1 MAFTKHVLVI
11 LVFLGIFN
19 ICNAQGLKLGFY
31 KKTCPSAEAIVKR
44 ETARIISVAPT
55 LAAPLLRMHFHDCF
69 VRGCEGSVLLNATAS
84 NSAEKDAFPNR
95 SLRGFHVIDAVK
107 AAVEKS
113 CPRTVSCADILA
125 LVARDAVS
133 QINGP
138 SWPVPLGRRD
148 GNVSTANEALA
159 NLPPPNFN
167 ITQLIASFA
176 AKGLSVKDLVVLSG
190 GHTIGVSHCSSFTN
204 RLYNFTGRNDTDP
217 SMDPNYI
224 AALKRRCPPAD
235 TTTIVQMDPGS
246 FKNFDTE
253 YYTLIRKRRGLLQT
267 DAALLNNN
275 VTSAYVQLHSSS
287 SGTSSFFKDFADSM
301 VKMGQ
306 IGVLTGSA
314 GHIRRICSAI
324 N

>member
-1 MAFTKHVLVI
+1 MAIAKLLLVCSL
-11 LVFLGIFN
+11 LVFIHHQA
-19 ICNAQGLKLGFY
+19 NAQNLTTSFY
-31 KKTCPSAEAIVKR
+31 NKTCPSLLSVVKNT
-44 ETARIISVAPT
+44 TAQFITRAPS
-55 LAAPLLRMHFHDCF
+55 LAAALLRMHFHDCF
-69 VRGCEGSVLLNATAS
+69 VRGCEGSVLLNSTGS
-84 NSAEKDAFPNR
+84 NSAEKDAIPNQ
-95 SLRGFHVIDAVK
+95 SLRGFQVIDAVK
-107 AAVEKS
+107 AAVEKK
-113 CPRTVSCADILA
+113 CPGRVSCADILA

-148 GNVSTANEALA
+148 GNVSTASEALA

-190 GHTIGVSHCSSFTN
+190 GHTIGVSHCSSFTS

-217 SMDPNYI
+217 SMDPNYV

-246 FKNFDTE
+246 FKNFDTD
-253 YYTLIRKRRGLLQT
+253 YYTLVRKRRGLLQT

-287 SGTSSFFKDFADSM
+287 SGDSSFFKDFAESM

-314 GHIRRICSAI
+314 GQIRKICSAI

>member
-1 MAFTKHVLVI
+1 
-11 LVFLGIFN
+11 
-19 ICNAQGLKLGFY
+19 
-31 KKTCPSAEAIVKR
+31 
-44 ETARIISVAPT
+44 
-55 LAAPLLRMHFHDCF
+55 
-69 VRGCEGSVLLNATAS
+69 GCDGSVLLNSTR
-84 NSAEKDAFPNR
+84 NNQAEKAAFPNL
-95 SLRGFHVIDAVK
+95 SLRGFGSIDRVK
-107 AAVEKS
+107 SAVEKE
-113 CPRTVSCADILA
+113 CPGVVSCADIVA

-133 QINGP
+133 LINGP

-190 GHTIGVSHCSSFTN
+190 GHTIGVSHCSSFTT

-224 AALKRRCPPAD
+224 AALKRRCSPAD

-246 FKNFDTE
+246 FKNFDTD